1 MNFVS
6 VIVSATIFAGC
17 QFSGAESGNSGDDTG
32 DVEVDFIVD
41 SAQARFEKLKPLTQ
55 YSDEEC
61 VKKMAEAAKR
71 FMSNPTAQGHLSAEA
86 QKGFETLK
94 SRPQDYEQVANRIAK
109 AHCSLLSVLT
119 DPLSVAHSE
128 SLDLDAAVDFM
139 DEDFIMQKQWPDEIA
154 KEKYSA
160 MADLKKE
167 ECHGRISD
175 AIEKL
180 LKSPALQADLMEG
193 RDQPK
198 EKIEALKKVGSAQRK
213 RQVEELVR
221 WGCSQLASFKYGYL

>member
-71 FMSNPTAQGHLSAEA
+71 
-86 QKGFETLK
+86 
-94 SRPQDYEQVANRIAK
+94 
-109 AHCSLLSVLT
+109 
-119 DPLSVAHSE
+119 
-128 SLDLDAAVDFM
+128 
-139 DEDFIMQKQWPDEIA
+139 
-154 KEKYSA
+154 
-160 MADLKKE
+160 
-167 ECHGRISD
+167 
-175 AIEKL
+175 
-180 LKSPALQADLMEG
+180 
-193 RDQPK
+193 RD
-198 EKIEALKKVGSAQRK
+198 
-213 RQVEELVR
+213 
-221 WGCSQLASFKYGYL
+221 